1 MAQEV
6 DINRFDKGMNTDF
19 SAVNQPDNT
28 YFFGKNAI
36 RKDSGEI
43 LSEYGT
49 TIYTA
54 IPTGMRI
61 LGAYV
66 LRDDIVLFLCNATNT
81 QSEIGVINAAGVYT
95 PYINNRGVAVNL
107 MLPGNFLN
115 FNITKQIDV
124 EGRILFNDDRVVYF
138 TDNFNQ
144 PRVVNLDRVTTLP
157 TTSPAFEDA
166 IFLFYNFSVPVV
178 TLNTVLET
186 GNVPTGVYQFAAR
199 YLTNDNN
206 KTGFGIISNAIPI
219 VEESRSLGRKD
230 FDGNLPQTPAAKS
243 IVLDITNL
251 DTNYPAVEIAMITYN
266 GLASTPSFN
275 IVGTVQVPASGVA
288 TFTLSSLTQITEE
301 ITLDELTALGI
312 SYNTAKS
319 ITQKDGHLILAN
331 LTQTNRDL
339 NFQLIANKILVKY
352 EIDEVTINEPI
363 NIDSGSLTDV
373 GASFDYPDY
382 KDEKQVESAKTWRRG
397 EVYSLSIVP
406 IFRDGSYGFAYHI
419 PGDDVTT
426 TVNTTAATV
435 TPGLLGTY
443 VSTETYPSGFNFPGT
458 GAGYQTNIPAKGGA
472 VVNNN
477 VRHHI
482 MPRMTDNSAGGAANR
497 IITGT
502 IDSPSLT
509 IRRLKLRFENIDLS
523 SVSNDVKGYLIV
535 RQERN
540 NPANRTI
547 ITQGIAKNM
556 YNTGTPKFYT
566 PVPYLGKTTIEDFPN
581 NANTFDWEEISN
593 RSTAMVPY
601 NGLNVAAF
609 YSPDL
614 IHNNSL
620 PIIPSYQIRHDITY
634 LVRPVRKNG
643 VPATGFDNGSG
654 DSAGGG
660 GNTGHAWTVSQVFNS
675 FQLLPTASAAA
686 MTAINDRYY
695 TPGARNITKVNF
707 VGPQYLAA
715 GSREDDFNLANGNVR
730 IDECNGFWNFEL
742 DGDLAKNYIVR
753 GLTGAGEAI
762 LDSYADYNNGA
773 PSAITTWSPNVG
785 IADEVEIY
793 NIINPNTSCYGP
805 ILNAEYVYV
814 THSFNTASTTLTNVF
829 GGDTFIS
836 KYGFTIKE
844 RLSDSNQAAGFHTI
858 FYCPIES
865 EANYNYRHFIQ
876 PQTFDNASF
885 QVGTLPYYPKYKKIW
900 STTAPLG
907 LLNFDS
913 GLGYSTGYN
922 KQYSKDNNIRK
933 YYPKPLNFQ
942 VVTSFK
948 DRIIYSE
955 RSFEGELAD
964 QYRIFLPNNFYDLPK
979 NKGEIIEVFVF
990 NNTLFAHTPQTLF
1003 QTFFNPLTTQSSS
1016 QGTITLGDA
1025 GIFKISA
1032 KELFTVAGGYAGT
1045 ESQFSGCNTPFG
1057 RFFID
1062 TIQKK
1067 VFLLTEQLNEVS
1079 NQGMF
1084 YYFLNNLPSLT
1095 DNPSNGIG
1103 YMSGYD
1109 YMNKRWIMT
1118 KLVNGDNEFTL
1129 SYSPQLQSWSFFH
1142 SYIPNYIITK
1152 GNSFYMYKNGLN
1164 SLWRL
1169 NDGVQGSYFG
1179 SAQQNV
1185 EITFIIN
1192 KFPDQSKDFDD
1203 LVINSTC
1210 FDEIANTFKHLTTFN
1225 KIQVFNDNQNSSL
1238 VDILTSNA
1246 FNVVPTTSQV
1256 LSRWKNNQYQLPIPR
1271 NAVVN
1276 DTLNIFNPG
1285 NIDLTK
1291 LFKDSI
1297 RGKYAKIVLQYVPTP
1312 GNNYRLTLNFIQNKF
1327 RTYIR

>member
-1 MAQEV
+1 MQQT
-6 DINRFDKGMNTDF
+6 DINSFNRGMNTDF

-28 YFFGKNAI
+28 YFFGKNAF

-54 IPTGMRI
+54 IPPGMRV

-66 LRDDIVLFLCNATNT
+66 LKDDIILFLCNAGNT

-107 MLPGNFLN
+107 MLPGNYLN

-138 TDNFNQ
+138 TDNFNT

-230 FDGNLPQTPAAKS
+230 FDGNLPQTPATKA
-243 IVLDITNL
+243 IVLDVTNL

-275 IVGTVQVPASGVA
+275 IVGIVQVPASGSA
-288 TFTLSSLTQITEE
+288 IFTLSSLTQITEE

-352 EIDEVTINEPI
+352 EIDEVTITEPI
-363 NIDSGSLTDV
+363 NIDSTTLTDT
-373 GASFDYPDY
+373 GASFSFPDY
-382 KDEKQVESAKTWRRG
+382 KDEKQVESAKTYRRG
-397 EVYSLSIVP
+397 EVYSLAIVP

-426 TVNTTAATV
+426 TVNTTAATA
-435 TPGLLGTY
+435 TPALLGTY

-477 VRHHI
+477 VRHHV
-482 MPRMTDNSAGGAANR
+482 MPKMTDGSVANNLIVAGNL
-497 IITGT
+497 
-502 IDSPSLT
+502 S
-509 IRRLKLRFENIDLS
+509 IRRIKLRFENIDLS
-523 SVSNDVKGYLIV
+523 SVSSDVKGYLIV

-556 YNTGTPKFYT
+556 YNTGSPKFYT
-566 PVPYLGKTTIEDFPN
+566 PVPYLGKTTFENFPSSPN
-581 NANTFDWEEISN
+581 IYDWDDIRDRPGN
-593 RSTAMVPY
+593 Y

-620 PIIPSYQIRHDITY
+620 PILPNYKIRHDVTY
-634 LVRPVRKNG
+634 LAQAKSPTILGK
-643 VPATGFDNGSG
+643 GFDFGAG
-654 DSAGGG
+654 DSKGAAGNVGY
-660 GNTGHAWTVSQVFNS
+660 AWTVAQVFGAN
-675 FQLLPTASAAA
+675 LLMPTVAASA
-686 MTAINDRYY
+686 MTTTGDRFYK
-695 TPGARNITKVNF
+695 PGTVNISSVNF
-707 VGPQYLAA
+707 IGPQYHDA
-715 GSREDDFNLANGNVR
+715 GIREENVGFPNGNLR
-730 IDECNGFWNFEL
+730 IDECNGFWSLQL
-742 DGDLAKNYIVR
+742 DDYLPKEYVVR
-753 GLTGAGEAI
+753 NVTGTGAVV
-762 LDSYADYNNGA
+762 LDSYASFNNAGTSSINGWD
-773 PSAITTWSPNVG
+773 PVVG
-785 IADEVEIY
+785 LADFVEMY
-793 NIINPNTSCYGP
+793 NIINPTTSCYGP
-805 ILNAEYVYV
+805 VLNAEYVYV
-814 THSFNTASTTLTNVF
+814 AHSFNTASTTLANVF

-844 RLSDSNQAAGFHTI
+844 RVSDSNVAGGFYTI

-865 EANYNYRHFIQ
+865 EANYNYRHFIP
-876 PQTFDNASF
+876 PQVFDNTSF

-900 STTAPLG
+900 STSAPLG

-948 DRIIYSE
+948 NRIIYSE

-964 QYRIFLPNNFYDLPK
+964 QYRIFLPNSFYDLPK
-979 NKGEIIEVFVF
+979 NKGEIVEVFVF

-1067 VFLLTEQLNEVS
+1067 VFLLTDQLNEVS

-1084 YYFLNNLPSLT
+1084 YYFLNNLQSLT
-1095 DNPSNGIG
+1095 DNPSNGTG

-1118 KLVNGDNEFTL
+1118 KLQNGDNEFTL

-1142 SYIPNYIITK
+1142 SYIPNYVITK
-1152 GNSFYMYKNGLN
+1152 GNNFYMYKNGLN

-1179 SAQQNV
+1179 SAQQSV
-1185 EITFIIN
+1185 DLTFIIN
-1192 KFPDQSKDFDD
+1192 KFPDQSKDFNN

-1210 FDEIANTFKHLTTFN
+1210 FDEIAGTFKELITFN
-1225 KIQVFNDNQNSSL
+1225 KIQVFNDSQNSSL
-1238 VDILTSNA
+1238 IDIITSDA
-1246 FNVVPTTSQV
+1246 FDITPTTSQV
-1256 LSRWKNNQYQLPIPR
+1256 LCRPVSNQYQLPIPLD
-1271 NAVVN
+1271 AVVN

-1297 RGKYAKIVLQYVPTP
+1297 RSKYAKVVLQYVPTP

-1327 RTYIR
+1327 RPYVR